1 MMLIKQG
8 SKGSLVEDIQEY
20 LGITADG
27 IFGPKTKEAVIK
39 FQKENNLWGD
49 GIVGPK
55 TMNAM
60 GILDTDQ
67 KERKI
72 IEGNLVINKHYL
84 SPDEYFGGDRGKHWI
99 FLHHTAG
106 WNNPYNTVDHWNND
120 RRGRVATEFV
130 IGGQNIK
137 NNDSKYDGEIVQC
150 MPEGGY
156 GWHLGTGNSV
166 MHRHSVG
173 IEVCNFGYISN
184 GRTYAGTIPHENQV
198 VTLKE
203 KFRGFKEW
211 HRYSDEQLRS
221 LRNLILYIANRD
233 DIDPTVGL
241 VDLIKEKGTEAFDIC
256 SVSMCTESK
265 GLWNHT
271 NCRKGKFDMAPQQ
284 ELIDMLLSL

>member
-1 MMLIKQG
+1 MLIKQG
-8 SKGSLVEDIQEY
+8 SRGSHVEDIQEF
-20 LGITADG
+20 LGLKADG
-27 IFGPKTKEAVIK
+27 IFGPRTEAAVK
-39 FQKENNLWGD
+39 RFQQENNLWTD

-55 TMNAM
+55 TMNLM

-84 SPDEYFGGDRGKHWI
+84 SPDEYYGGDRSKHWI

-106 WNNPYNTVDHWNND
+106 WNNPYNTADHWNND
-120 RRGRVATEFV
+120 RRGRVATEFL

-137 NNDSKYDGEIVQC
+137 NNDAKYDGEIVQC
-150 MPEGGY
+150 MPEGAY

-173 IEVCNFGYISN
+173 IEVCSFGYIKK

-198 VTLKE
+198 ITLNE
-203 KFRGFKEW
+203 PFRGYDEW
-211 HRYSDEQLRS
+211 HKYSDEQLKA

-233 DIDPTVGL
+233 DIDPTKGL
-241 VDLIKEKGTEAFDIC
+241 VELIKEKGAAAFDVC
-256 SVSMCTESK
+256 SVSMCAESK
-265 GLWNHT
+265 GLWTHT
-271 NCRKGKFDMAPQQ
+271 NCRKGKYDMFPQP
-284 ELIDMLLSL
+284 ELLDMLLAL